1 MTRARKYSGKTVD
14 EATEIALAELDAELE
29 DVEIRVINTG
39 RSGILGFGGEPAE
52 IEVTAPGEGGSS
64 YDDDY
69 EDVEEDSQ
77 EASAD
82 SSASSDSEDT
92 ASRSRS
98 RSRNRNRNRGRGRGR
113 GRGDDERGEDKQ
125 QPEAVESS
133 SAGSDQREESN
144 EEEAPSRG
152 RRGQRGGRGR
162 GGRNGRSSERSSS
175 DDRDD
180 RPARSERS
188 ERPARAERPARS
200 ARHEREDRP
209 DRSEQNNDS
218 QPIIR
223 EKDEEAEQLVSE
235 LIDYF
240 LGAMGVVADTYIR
253 EDDEEGSMTFEIE
266 GQDAGL
272 LIGRRGETLQALQFL
287 IRMVTNRQL
296 GRKAYV
302 VIDIEDYRERRVQML
317 RRLARRTAGRV
328 GSSGREDSLEPMSP
342 AERRIVHMALAGHP
356 EVRTESEGEGNQRRV
371 VIFPND

>member
-29 DVEIRVINTG
+29 DVEIRVVSTG

-52 IEVTAPGEGGSS
+52 IEISLLSEGDSPF
-64 YDDDY
+64 DDDFGD
-69 EDVEEDSQ
+69 EVDDSQ
-77 EASAD
+77 ESSEEPASPE
-82 SSASSDSEDT
+82 SEEKI
-92 ASRSRS
+92 S
-98 RSRNRNRNRGRGRGR
+98 RSRNRSRNRKRGRGRGR
-113 GRGDDERGEDKQ
+113 NGRGDGAQQSDAPEVPTAKTDSAPGEEKPGQSDG
-125 QPEAVESS
+125 ESS
-133 SAGSDQREESN
+133 A
-144 EEEAPSRG
+144 RG
-152 RRGQRGGRGR
+152 RR
-162 GGRNGRSSERSSS
+162 NGRQGNLGRSNDSSESNNLEERADRTERSP
-175 DDRDD
+175 RPD
-180 RPARSERS
+180 RPARKEPSGRLERN
-188 ERPARAERPARS
+188 E
-200 ARHEREDRP
+200 
-209 DRSEQNNDS
+209 NS

-223 EKDEEAEQLVSE
+223 EKDEKAEKLVSE

-240 LGAMGVVADTYIR
+240 LGAMGVVAETYIR

-272 LIGRRGETLQALQFL
+272 LIGRRGETLEALQFL
-287 IRMVTNRQL
+287 IRTVTNRQL

-317 RRLARRTAGRV
+317 GRLARRTAGRV
-328 GSSGREDSLEPMSP
+328 GSSGNEDSLEPMSP

>member
-1 MTRARKYSGKTVD
+1 MIRARKYAGKTVD
-14 EATEIALAELDAELE
+14 EATEIALADLDAELE
-29 DVEIRVINTG
+29 DVEIKIVSTG

-52 IEVTAPGEGGSS
+52 IEISLLSDGRSSFSDDFDEEAVADSPEESAESAPRA
-64 YDDDY
+64 
-69 EDVEEDSQ
+69 
-77 EASAD
+77 ASAD
-82 SSASSDSEDT
+82 SEEET
-92 ASRSRS
+92 PRNRGRS
-98 RSRNRNRNRGRGRGR
+98 RNRNRGRGRGR
-113 GRGDDERGEDKQ
+113 SNRDGDEEQ

-133 SAGSDQREESN
+133 S
-144 EEEAPSRG
+144 EAPATKATDEEKPSNGRRG
-152 RRGQRGGRGR
+152 RRGARGGRDA
-162 GGRNGRSSERSSS
+162 ERSPSNERDERPEAHARPER
-175 DDRDD
+175 DDQDD
-180 RPARSERS
+180 RPQREERS
-188 ERPARAERPARS
+188 
-200 ARHEREDRP
+200 DRP
-209 DRSEQNNDS
+209 ERKQRPQNNEDS

-240 LGAMGVVADTYIR
+240 LGAMGVVAETYIR

-317 RRLARRTAGRV
+317 RRLASRTAGRV
-328 GSSGREDSLEPMSP
+328 ASSGRDDSLEPMSP

-371 VIFPND
+371 VIFPTD

>member
-29 DVEIRVINTG
+29 DVEIKVVSTG
-39 RSGILGFGGEPAE
+39 RSGILGFGGEPAA
-52 IEVTAPGEGGSS
+52 IEVSLLSESGSS
-64 YDDDY
+64 DDDEF
-69 EDVEEDSQ
+69 EDAVDDPQ
-77 EASAD
+77 QASTGPDAD
-82 SSASSDSEDT
+82 AGSEQ
-92 ASRSRS
+92 APARGRSRS
-98 RSRNRNRNRGRGRGR
+98 RNRNRGRGRGR
-113 GRGDDERGEDKQ
+113 GDRNRDKDQPRETVAASAAEQGQQDDSQEEGRSHSRRKNNRRSRGDQDGR
-125 QPEAVESS
+125 
-133 SAGSDQREESN
+133 
-144 EEEAPSRG
+144 AP
-152 RRGQRGGRGR
+152 
-162 GGRNGRSSERSSS
+162 ERSA
-175 DDRDD
+175 DDRG
-180 RPARSERS
+180 
-188 ERPARAERPARS
+188 ERPARVVSEERA
-200 ARHEREDRP
+200 A
-209 DRSEQNNDS
+209 DS

-235 LIDYF
+235 LLDYF
-240 LGAMGVVADTYIR
+240 LGAMGVVADTYVR
-253 EDDEEGSMTFEIE
+253 EDDEDGSMTFEIE

-356 EVRTESEGEGNQRRV
+356 DVRTESEGEGNQRRV
-371 VIFPND
+371 VIFPN

>member
-1 MTRARKYSGKTVD
+1 MIRARKYAGKTVD
-14 EATEIALAELDAELE
+14 EATEIALADLDAELE
-29 DVEIRVINTG
+29 DVEIKIVSTG

-52 IEVTAPGEGGSS
+52 IEISLLSDGRSSFSDDFDEEAVADSPEESAESAPRA
-64 YDDDY
+64 
-69 EDVEEDSQ
+69 
-77 EASAD
+77 ASAD
-82 SSASSDSEDT
+82 SEEET
-92 ASRSRS
+92 PRNRGRS
-98 RSRNRNRNRGRGRGR
+98 RNRNRGRGRGR
-113 GRGDDERGEDKQ
+113 SNRDGDEEQ

-133 SAGSDQREESN
+133 S
-144 EEEAPSRG
+144 EAPATKATDEEKPSNGRRG
-152 RRGQRGGRGR
+152 RRGARGGRDA
-162 GGRNGRSSERSSS
+162 ERSPSNERDERPEAHARPER
-175 DDRDD
+175 DDQDD
-180 RPARSERS
+180 RPQREERS
-188 ERPARAERPARS
+188 
-200 ARHEREDRP
+200 DRP
-209 DRSEQNNDS
+209 ERKQRPQNNEDS

-240 LGAMGVVADTYIR
+240 LGAMGVVAETYIR

-272 LIGRRGETLQALQFL
+272 LIGRRGETIQALQFL

-328 GSSGREDSLEPMSP
+328 ASSGRDDSLEPMSP

-371 VIFPND
+371 VIFPTD